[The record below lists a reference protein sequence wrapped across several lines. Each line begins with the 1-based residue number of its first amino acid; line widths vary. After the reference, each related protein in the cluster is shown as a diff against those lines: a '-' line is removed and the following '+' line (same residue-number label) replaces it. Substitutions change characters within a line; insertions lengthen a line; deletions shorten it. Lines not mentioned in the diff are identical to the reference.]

1 MKDRFGQLQDA
12 LDKPGGRGGGSYTN
26 KAFSTVDLD
35 LDDLSAHSGSNH
47 ATVAPDNNPELNSIL
62 QEAQHVRQ
70 EIQQIQEDHAQLR
83 EQNYH
88 ALNNTLMDDTSEVIQ
103 DANNISADIKAR
115 GEAVLQRLHRM
126 NKETRKLEVQR
137 GSTNHVVR
145 IARTQYTN
153 LSTTFREVM
162 FNYNETELGHR
173 ENCKRLIQRQMAIVG
188 RDVTS
193 EEVEEMMES
202 GQQLNIFNALTD
214 GKTAQSALTQIA
226 SRHKELLD
234 LEKRIQGV
242 QELFLDVAVLTEE
255 QGAVLNNIETNV
267 QKTEATIAGA
277 SVKLNKAKRYDKN
290 NPIKKLFCC
299 CFPCCK

>member
-1 MKDRFGQLQDA
+1 MKDRFGQLQDT
-12 LDKPGGRGGGSYTN
+12 LDKPGGRGGGGYTN

-35 LDDLSAHSGSNH
+35 LDDLSAHLGSNH

-88 ALNNTLMDDTSEVIQ
+88 ALNNTLMDDTSEVIR

-202 GQQLNIFNALTD
+202 GQQFNIFNALTD

>member
-12 LDKPGGRGGGSYTN
+12 LDEPGGGGDYTN
-26 KAFSTVDLD
+26 EAFTNVDLD
-35 LDDLSAHSGSNH
+35 LNDLSAHSGRNR
-47 ATVAPDNNPELNSIL
+47 ATVAPDNDPELNSIL
-62 QEAQHVRQ
+62 QEAQSVRQ

-83 EQNYH
+83 DQNYH
-88 ALNNTLMDDTSEVIQ
+88 ALNKTFMDDTSDVIR
-103 DANNISADIKAR
+103 DANYIATDIKAR
-115 GEAVLQRLHRM
+115 GGAVLQRLHRM
-126 NKETRKLEVQR
+126 NRETRKLEVQR
-137 GSTNHVVR
+137 GSTDHVVR

-162 FNYNETELGHR
+162 FDYNETELGHR
-173 ENCKRLIQRQMAIVG
+173 ENCKKLIQRQMAIVG

-202 GQQLNIFNALTD
+202 GQQLNIFNALAD
-214 GKTAQSALTQIA
+214 GTAQSALTQIA

-267 QKTEATIAGA
+267 QKTEAPIADA
-277 SVKLNKAKRYDKN
+277 RVQLNKAKRYDKN
-290 NPIKKLFCC
+290 NPIKKLCCC